1 MKSTRKERCYNWLF
15 LLPSLLGVLVFF
27 VVPFI
32 YSFNYALIDNLGSRN
47 FVGLQN
53 FTDTLTNELFISA
66 SRNTLVFIVISV
78 PLGMA
83 LALFLASGLRGMQ
96 RGKALVAVALLLPV
110 VVPSGATAYFWQI
123 LFGVN
128 GLFNR
133 FIIMFGVD
141 YSTLLRDQW
150 TMGFL
155 VVIYLWKN
163 ISFNIIL
170 FWSGLNWI
178 PNTYYEQ
185 MKVDG
190 IGAWRRFRHIT
201 LVYLSPTILVVLLIS
216 IVNSFKVFRE
226 IQMLFGSY
234 PSSDIYMLQHYLNNQ
249 FMAMNMAKLS
259 SAAYIMIIA
268 LGLVL
273 LGIFYAQKRVTD
285 MFY

>member
-1 MKSTRKERCYNWLF
+1 MF

-27 VVPFI
+27 VIPFI
-32 YSFNYALIDNLGSRN
+32 YSFYYALIDNLGSQL

-96 RGKALVAVALLLPV
+96 RGKALVAVALLLPI

-133 FIIMFGVD
+133 FILMFGVD
-141 YSTLLRDQW
+141 HSTLLRDQW

-163 ISFNIIL
+163 ISFNILL

-190 IGAWRRFRHIT
+190 IGAWHRFRHIT
-201 LVYLSPTILVVLLIS
+201 LVYLSPTTLVVLLIS

-234 PSSDIYMLQHYLNNQ
+234 PSMDIYMLQHYLNNQ

-273 LGIFYAQKRVTD
+273 LGIFYIQKRVTD

>member
-1 MKSTRKERCYNWLF
+1 MNSTRKERYFSWIF
-15 LLPSLLGVLVFF
+15 LLPSLIGMMVFF
-27 VVPFI
+27 VIPFI
-32 YSFNYALIDNLGSRN
+32 YSFYYALIDNLGSRN
-47 FVGLQN
+47 FVGLSN
-53 FTDTLTNELFISA
+53 FIETLTNDLFLRA
-66 SRNTLVFIVISV
+66 SRNTLVFVAISV
-78 PLGMA
+78 PIGMA
-83 LALFLASGLRGMQ
+83 IALFLASGLRNMQ
-96 RGKALVAVALLLPV
+96 RGKALVAVALLLPL

-123 LFGVN
+123 IFGVN

-133 FIIMFGVD
+133 IMIMFGAD
-141 YSTLLRDQW
+141 HSTLLRDQW

-190 IGAWRRFRHIT
+190 VNAWNRFLHIT
-201 LVYLSPTILVVLLIS
+201 LVYLLPTTLVVLLIS
-216 IVNSFKVFRE
+216 IVNSFRVFRE

-234 PSSDIYMLQHYLNNQ
+234 PSIDIYMLQHYLNNQ
-249 FMAMNMAKLS
+249 FLAMNMAKVS

-273 LGIFYAQKRVTD
+273 FGVYRAQKRVTD
-285 MFY
+285 LFY

>member
-1 MKSTRKERCYNWLF
+1 MRSIRKERYYNWMF
-15 LLPSLLGVLVFF
+15 LLPSLLGVLAFF
-27 VVPFI
+27 VIPFI
-32 YSFNYALIDNLGSRN
+32 YSFYYALIDNLGSRN

-53 FTDTLTNELFISA
+53 FTDTLTNELFIRA
-66 SRNTLVFIVISV
+66 SQNTLVFIVISV

-83 LALFLASGLRGMQ
+83 LSLFLASGLRSMQ
-96 RGKALVAVALLLPV
+96 RGKAMVAVALLLPI
-110 VVPSGATAYFWQI
+110 VVPSGATVYFWQI
-123 LFGVN
+123 LFGAN

-133 FIIMFGVD
+133 FAIMFGAD
-141 YSTLLRDQW
+141 HATLLRDQW

-155 VVIYLWKN
+155 IAIYLWKN

-190 IGAWRRFRHIT
+190 IGAWHRFCHIT
-201 LVYLSPTILVVLLIS
+201 MVYLSPTTLVVLLIS

-234 PSSDIYMLQHYLNNQ
+234 PSTDIYMLQHYLNNQ

-259 SAAYIMIIA
+259 SAAYIIIIV

-273 LGIFYAQKRVTD
+273 LGVFYIQKRVTD